1 MSGGVAPSAH
11 PARAVRQGAE
21 GGGEQGVGRKEYFSY
36 KFDTLPHPGPPRW
49 ETGLQ
54 REARSTEPDAKV
66 LEEIYTHEQA
76 WPLPRVE
83 S

>member
-1 MSGGVAPSAH
+1 MVASSGA
-11 PARAVRQGAE
+11 
-21 GGGEQGVGRKEYFSY
+21 GRKEYFSY
-36 KFDTLPHPGPPRW
+36 KFDALPHPGPPRW

-66 LEEIYTHEQA
+66 LEEIYTHELL
-76 WPLPRVE
+76 WRIPRVE